1 MLRVFK
7 EYIAAIYL
15 LLLYLESIGIT
26 TEITTNDAFRF
37 IFNVPNNL
45 TDGEK
50 EHANYAFELLTNTRV
65 NVSRAISDFKFN
77 IETNLAK
84 TNTDYSDGD
93 LALINKIVKIL
104 GIPYSTNGLSAKNI
118 RDLQQM
124 LLTPGEITT
133 SNKALL
139 DSRTCSNCGEPII
152 DMQACTLLYKSG
164 GTIAI
169 ACFSCVNP
177 IYTVYNEESGAVTF
191 KNDML
196 NKINL
201 DIKKHEKSFSKEA
214 KKEEA
219 PVVTFRNILQ
229 ATPTI
234 AAPTPNRPNFEYMI
248 NRHNREANPI
258 GHTQNFMLDA
268 AIADVFDTAP
278 TEEEEP

>member
-139 DSRTCSNCGEPII
+139 DSRTCSNCGELII
-152 DMQACTLLYKSG
+152 DRQACTLLYKSD
-164 GTIAI
+164 GTISI
-169 ACFSCVNP
+169 ACLSCVDP
-177 IYTVYNEESGAVTF
+177 MYSAFSEEFGAVRF
-191 KNDML
+191 KQGMLDKIHLDMTKSKKKAL
-196 NKINL
+196 KKTKKTTL
-201 DIKKHEKSFSKEA
+201 DVDLPA
-214 KKEEA
+214 V
-219 PVVTFRNILQ
+219 PRVM
-229 ATPTI
+229 
-234 AAPTPNRPNFEYMI
+234 PTPFDIWQRDFINNNRVFELDTEI
-248 NRHNREANPI
+248 TADPIEADD
-258 GHTQNFMLDA
+258 M
-268 AIADVFDTAP
+268 DTTP
-278 TEEEEP
+278 VDEEEY